1 MKYTEI
7 QNEAK
12 QYVSHYFETHKD
24 ARLVYHNAQ
33 HTAEVVRAT
42 EQIANHYQLNE
53 RDYFIVVLAAIFHDT
68 GYFED
73 AKNHE
78 AKGAEISAI
87 YLKNKD
93 IADDIREEVS
103 NTILSTKIP
112 QNPTNLLENILC
124 DADLFHLGTEGFR
137 DRGKLMHKE
146 VELIC
151 EKKITKNEW
160 RLKDIGFMEQHH
172 YHTDYCQLLLNDEK
186 QKNLDKIKNKLS
198 KEDAPKTKS
207 ENLKYENSKEAN
219 PGLTPVAVATKTEKK
234 SKRDRPDK
242 GIETMFRITSTNN
255 QRLSDMADNKAH
267 ILITVNSIILSLI
280 VSLLLRRLEN
290 SSFLM
295 IPTFML
301 LSVSLS
307 CVVVSILSTRPS
319 IPEGIFNDED
329 LKNKR
334 VNLLFFGNFYKM
346 PLDNYTYGMKQV
358 MGDKEF
364 LYGTLI
370 RDIYS
375 QGVVLGRKYKLIRLA
390 YNIFMFGIVLSVLGF
405 MVAYLWFAKD

>member
-1 MKYTEI
+1 MKYSEI

-12 QYVSHYFETHKD
+12 QYVSNYFETHKD
-24 ARLVYHNAQ
+24 VRLAYHNAQ
-33 HTAEVVRAT
+33 HTAEVIRAT

-53 RDYFIVVLAAIFHDT
+53 RDYFIVVLAATFHDV

-78 AKGAEISAI
+78 QKGAEIADV
-87 YLKNKD
+87 YLKNKG
-93 IADDIREEVS
+93 IPQDIRTEIS

-112 QNPTNLLENILC
+112 QNPANLLENILC
-124 DADLFHLGTEGFR
+124 DADLFHLGTEEFR
-137 DRGKLMHKE
+137 DRAKLMHKE

-151 EKKITKNEW
+151 ERNISKSDWRKKDLDFLEK
-160 RLKDIGFMEQHH
+160 HH
-172 YHTDYCQLLLNDEK
+172 YHTDYCQLLLNDQK
-186 QKNLDKIKNKLS
+186 QKNLDKIKSKL
-198 KEDAPKTKS
+198 KVEEPQIKPEAVVIELKPVEPETK
-207 ENLKYENSKEAN
+207 N
-219 PGLTPVAVATKTEKK
+219 EKK
-234 SKRDRPDK
+234 NKRERPEK
-242 GIETMFRITSTNN
+242 GIETMFRITSANN

-290 SSFLM
+290 NSFLM
-295 IPTFML
+295 VPTFML
-301 LSVSLS
+301 LIVSLA

-319 IPEGIFNDED
+319 IPSGVFNDED

-346 PLDNYTYGMKQV
+346 PLDNYANGMRQV

-370 RDIYS
+370 RDVYS

-390 YNIFMFGIVLSVLGF
+390 YNIFMFGIVLSVLSF
-405 MVAYLWFAKD
+405 MVAYLWFGKD